1 MDVGMQGFL
10 VTCNNNESQAVKEMY
25 NLFNEY
31 ADKLYGPEQCHGLKK
46 KTLQDN
52 EGKLENT
59 AEDDDDDD
67 DDGDDEEEED
77 IEKALKKEVN
87 ALKQTVPA
95 ERRFQQ
101 LDSGAKNCLF
111 IKTTLSNPCELIHA
125 ILKDIYETQV
135 QKSRFALRVIPIQT
149 ICRANLTDI
158 NNSAEDLFEPFFRTT
173 YGTMLTYGISF
184 KARMTS
190 KVSRDE
196 VIDSLCQIIGEMNPL
211 NKVNYSNPDLIVL
224 VEVLRGFCCL
234 SVVKDFNKFRKY
246 NLQETARAQQT
257 ESRLAASSSKTD
269 PLDNNKPS
277 TPTTNS
283 TSTAVVDAASTEK
296 EGTAATTAAETTST
310 VAVDTTAVEEMASSV

>member
-31 ADKLYGPEQCHGLKK
+31 AEKLYGPEQCHGLKK
-46 KTLQDN
+46 KMLEDN
-52 EGKLENT
+52 EGNLENT

-67 DDGDDEEEED
+67 EEED

-87 ALKQTVPA
+87 ALKQTIPA

-111 IKTTLSNPCELIHA
+111 IKTTLSNPCELIHT

-158 NNSAEDLFEPFFRTT
+158 NNSAQDLFEPFFRTS

-257 ESRLAASSSKTD
+257 ESRLAASSSSKTD
-269 PLDNNKPS
+269 PLDNKPS

-283 TSTAVVDAASTEK
+283 TSTAVVHAASTEK
-296 EGTAATTAAETTST
+296 EVTAATTAAETTAT
-310 VAVDTTAVEEMASSV
+310 VAVEEIASSV